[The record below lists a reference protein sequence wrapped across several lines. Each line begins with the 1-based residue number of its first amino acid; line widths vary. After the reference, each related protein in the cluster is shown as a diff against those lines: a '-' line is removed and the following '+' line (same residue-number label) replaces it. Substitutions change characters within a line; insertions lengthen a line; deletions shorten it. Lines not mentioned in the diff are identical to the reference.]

1 MAKRSTP
8 ERDLLGFCQTI
19 RGDIMPPREHTAHW
33 FAVFCKPRQERRACE
48 HLGNQGFQCY
58 LPLAQNPFQ
67 RRRGRRTAGSEPL
80 FPRYL
85 FLRAVPGKDNLAAVR
100 STRGTL
106 DLVRTGPAP
115 VIVPDVII
123 EGLQRREDPESGLIL
138 LQPDT
143 LEAGER
149 VRVFDGPFAGA
160 EGVLQERSG
169 EARSLVLLDLL
180 GHQTTLEVDS
190 LLLQRAS

>member
-1 MAKRSTP
+1 MS
-8 ERDLLGFCQTI
+8 
-19 RGDIMPPREHTAHW
+19 PREDIAHW

-48 HLGNQGFQCY
+48 HLGNQGFHCY
-58 LPLAQNPFQ
+58 LPLAHNPFQ
-67 RRRGRRTAGSEPL
+67 RKRGHRAAAAEPL

-85 FLRAVPGKDNLAAVR
+85 FLRAVPGRHNLAAVR
-100 STRGTL
+100 STRGAL

-115 VIVPDVII
+115 VIVPDAIV
-123 EGLQRREDPESGLIL
+123 EGLRRREDPQSGLIA

-143 LEAGER
+143 LVKGDR

-169 EARSLVLLDLL
+169 EARSLVLLEVL
-180 GHQTTLEVDS
+180 GRQTTLEVDS
-190 LLLQRAS
+190 LLLQRAG